1 MAVTLPLLFLFPG
14 HHSHLIPLTLLTPL
28 PAAPLQEGTGLSRAS
43 TKYST
48 SS

>member
-14 HHSHLIPLTLLTPL
+14 HHSHLIPLTSLTPP
-28 PAAPLQEGTGLSRAS
+28 PAVPLQEGAGLSWAS
-43 TKYST
+43 TKHST